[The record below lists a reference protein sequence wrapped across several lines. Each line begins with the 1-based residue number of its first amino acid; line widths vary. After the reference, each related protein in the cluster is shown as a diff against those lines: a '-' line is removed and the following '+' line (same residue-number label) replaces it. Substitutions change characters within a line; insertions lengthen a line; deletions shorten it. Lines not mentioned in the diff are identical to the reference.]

1 MTKSKHW
8 LKVIQVTWYRTLQK
22 YSTYPC
28 GEENDNLLRQNKQQ
42 YVACVIYQQKRRAH
56 LSLYKKHANFVPP
69 QPISNLHISWVL
81 WVVFFFLFSAFETYK
96 QIFCQT
102 RTHQPQYPMS
112 IVNLISSLT
121 YSYFYYLLRKQYSSA
136 SSFVISHYHCKSC
149 SNCWTHCFCFFF

>member
-1 MTKSKHW
+1 MS
-8 LKVIQVTWYRTLQK
+8 
-22 YSTYPC
+22 
-28 GEENDNLLRQNKQQ
+28 
-42 YVACVIYQQKRRAH
+42 
-56 LSLYKKHANFVPP
+56 
-69 QPISNLHISWVL
+69 
-81 WVVFFFLFSAFETYK
+81 FFFLFSAFETYK

-149 SNCWTHCFCFFF
+149 SNCWTHCFCFFFKKKPSFYDGKRLKKHWLAEKIIGDTPKENKTAGQCYICKCFQFSHSQAMPPYYLSFLSSNF